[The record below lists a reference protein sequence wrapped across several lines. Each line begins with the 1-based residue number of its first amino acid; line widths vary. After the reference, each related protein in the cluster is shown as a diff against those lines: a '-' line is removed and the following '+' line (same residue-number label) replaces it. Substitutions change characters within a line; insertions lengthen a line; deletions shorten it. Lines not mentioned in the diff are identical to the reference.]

1 MKKTIGI
8 LAHVDSG
15 KTTFS
20 EQVLYHTKSIRS
32 RGRVDHKNSFLDNH
46 EIEKERGITVFSDQ
60 AKFQI
65 NDTVYYLIDTP
76 GHADFSSEMER
87 ILSILDYAILLVNGI
102 DKVQGHTETVWNLL
116 RKYNIPTFIFINKI
130 DRVGFN
136 RDEVILDMEKNLS
149 KDICFLDN
157 DYIKDEKVIE
167 KICEKDDELLEKYLE
182 GTLNE
187 KEFLNTFKKIIK
199 EERIFPCL
207 EGSALQDIGIEE
219 FLRVFDDL
227 SYTNYKED
235 DEFSGRIYKISYDE
249 KGNRVTFIKALSGSL
264 KVKDEINLNGNI
276 NKINE
281 LRIYNANKYVT
292 VEKIFA
298 GDIFGAIGFVDGIA
312 GQGIGTIDNF
322 IQYNMIPTLITK
334 AIFDKNL
341 NVKKVLN
348 IFKKLEEED
357 PSLNVVW
364 DETLQEINIHIM
376 GKIQLE
382 ILKELLKKRF
392 DLDIDF
398 GQCRILYKETIKGSV
413 IGSGHFEPLRHY
425 AEVHL
430 KIEEGQRNKGITFES
445 KCHVDNLNLGHQN
458 LIKTHIFE
466 REHHG
471 VLTGSPLTDLKITLL
486 TGRDHNKHTSGG
498 DFRQAT
504 FRALRQGLE
513 KAENILLEPYYKFR
527 ISVPKENMGR
537 VLSDIQKLKGTFEPA
552 EVLENKVIIR
562 GRGPVK
568 NFMNYSNEITIFSKG
583 KGSISL
589 MYDNYDVC
597 HNSKEVIKE
606 INYNKEADI
615 EYTSTSIFCSKG
627 QSYLVRWDEADNN
640 MHCKL

>member
-65 NDTVYYLIDTP
+65 NDTVYYLVDTP
-76 GHADFSSEMER
+76 GHVDFSSEMER
-87 ILSILDYAILLVNGI
+87 TLSILDYAILLVNGI

-264 KVKDEINLNGNI
+264 KVKDEINLNGNL

-292 VEKIFA
+292 VEKIVA

-322 IQYNMIPTLITK
+322 IQYNMIPTLTTK

-341 NVKKVLN
+341 NIKKVLN

-357 PSLNVVW
+357 PALNVVW

-471 VLTGSPLTDLKITLL
+471 LLTGSPLTDLKITLL

-583 KGSISL
+583 KGSIIIM
-589 MYDNYDVC
+589 MY
-597 HNSKEVIKE
+597 VIIQK
-606 INYNKEADI
+606 
-615 EYTSTSIFCSKG
+615 
-627 QSYLVRWDEADNN
+627 
-640 MHCKL
+640 KL

>member
-65 NDTVYYLIDTP
+65 NDTVYYLVDTP
-76 GHADFSSEMER
+76 GHVDFSSEMER
-87 ILSILDYAILLVNGI
+87 TLSILDYAILLVNGI

-264 KVKDEINLNGNI
+264 KVKGEINLNGNL

-292 VEKIFA
+292 VEKIVA

-322 IQYNMIPTLITK
+322 IQYNMIPTLTTK

-341 NVKKVLN
+341 NIKKVLN

-357 PSLNVVW
+357 PALNVVW

-471 VLTGSPLTDLKITLL
+471 LLTGSPLTDLKITLL

-640 MHCKL
+640 MHCEL

>member
-65 NDTVYYLIDTP
+65 NDTVYYLVDTP
-76 GHADFSSEMER
+76 GHVDFSSEMER
-87 ILSILDYAILLVNGI
+87 TLSILDYAILLVNGI

-264 KVKDEINLNGNI
+264 KVKDEINLNGNL

-292 VEKIFA
+292 VEKIVA

-322 IQYNMIPTLITK
+322 IQYNMIPTLTTK

-341 NVKKVLN
+341 NIKKVLN

-357 PSLNVVW
+357 PALNVVW

-398 GQCRILYKETIKGSV
+398 GKCRILYKETIKGSV

-471 VLTGSPLTDLKITLL
+471 LLTGSPLTDLKITLL

-627 QSYLVRWDEADNN
+627 QSYIVRWDEADNN
-640 MHCKL
+640 MHCEL

>member
-65 NDTVYYLIDTP
+65 NDTVYYLVDTP
-76 GHADFSSEMER
+76 GHVDFSSEMER
-87 ILSILDYAILLVNGI
+87 TLSILDYAILLVNGI

-264 KVKDEINLNGNI
+264 KVKDEINLNGNL

-292 VEKIFA
+292 VEKIVA

-322 IQYNMIPTLITK
+322 IQYNMIPTLTTK

-341 NVKKVLN
+341 NIKKVLN

-357 PSLNVVW
+357 PALNVVW

-376 GKIQLE
+376 GNIQL
-382 ILKELLKKRF
+382 
-392 DLDIDF
+392 
-398 GQCRILYKETIKGSV
+398 
-413 IGSGHFEPLRHY
+413 
-425 AEVHL
+425 
-430 KIEEGQRNKGITFES
+430 
-445 KCHVDNLNLGHQN
+445 
-458 LIKTHIFE
+458 
-466 REHHG
+466 
-471 VLTGSPLTDLKITLL
+471 
-486 TGRDHNKHTSGG
+486 
-498 DFRQAT
+498 
-504 FRALRQGLE
+504 
-513 KAENILLEPYYKFR
+513 
-527 ISVPKENMGR
+527 
-537 VLSDIQKLKGTFEPA
+537 
-552 EVLENKVIIR
+552 
-562 GRGPVK
+562 
-568 NFMNYSNEITIFSKG
+568 
-583 KGSISL
+583 
-589 MYDNYDVC
+589 
-597 HNSKEVIKE
+597 
-606 INYNKEADI
+606 
-615 EYTSTSIFCSKG
+615 
-627 QSYLVRWDEADNN
+627 
-640 MHCKL
+640 

>member
-65 NDTVYYLIDTP
+65 NDTVYYLVDTP
-76 GHADFSSEMER
+76 GHVDFSSEMER
-87 ILSILDYAILLVNGI
+87 TLSILDYAILLVNGI

-264 KVKDEINLNGNI
+264 KVKDEINLNGNL

-292 VEKIFA
+292 VEKIVA

-322 IQYNMIPTLITK
+322 IQYNMIPTLTTK

-341 NVKKVLN
+341 NIKKVLN

-357 PSLNVVW
+357 PALNVVW

-471 VLTGSPLTDLKITLL
+471 LLTGSPLTDLKITLL

-552 EVLENKVIIR
+552 EILENKVIIR

-640 MHCKL
+640 MHCEL

>member
-65 NDTVYYLIDTP
+65 NDTVYYLVDTP
-76 GHADFSSEMER
+76 GHVDFSSEMER
-87 ILSILDYAILLVNGI
+87 TLSILDYAILLVNGI

-264 KVKDEINLNGNI
+264 KVKDEINLNGNL

-292 VEKIFA
+292 VEKIVA

-322 IQYNMIPTLITK
+322 IQYNMIPTLTTK

-341 NVKKVLN
+341 NIKKVLN

-357 PSLNVVW
+357 PALNVVW

-471 VLTGSPLTDLKITLL
+471 LLTGSPLTDLKITLL

-640 MHCKL
+640 MHCEL

>member
-65 NDTVYYLIDTP
+65 NDTVYYLVDTP
-76 GHADFSSEMER
+76 GHVDFSSEMER
-87 ILSILDYAILLVNGI
+87 TLSVLDYAILLVNGI

-264 KVKDEINLNGNI
+264 KVKDEINLNGNL

-292 VEKIFA
+292 VEKIVA

-322 IQYNMIPTLITK
+322 IQYNMIPTLTTK

-341 NVKKVLN
+341 NIKKVLN

-357 PSLNVVW
+357 PALNVVW

-471 VLTGSPLTDLKITLL
+471 LLIGSPLTDLKITLL

-552 EVLENKVIIR
+552 EILENKVIIR

-640 MHCKL
+640 MHCEL